1 MNFKLIFGNN
11 ILYKSFRIYKICI
24 LSMDGLLPH
33 LPSGE
38 QCVYAIEISLVHFVS
53 KSYQDERCVFT
64 IYPIGCDFQ
73 NP

>member
-1 MNFKLIFGNN
+1 MYTIHEWIVTAFTFWNK
-11 ILYKSFRIYKICI
+11 
-24 LSMDGLLPH
+24 
-33 LPSGE
+33 GE
-38 QCVYAIEISLVHFVS
+38 QCVYAIEISLVHFAS